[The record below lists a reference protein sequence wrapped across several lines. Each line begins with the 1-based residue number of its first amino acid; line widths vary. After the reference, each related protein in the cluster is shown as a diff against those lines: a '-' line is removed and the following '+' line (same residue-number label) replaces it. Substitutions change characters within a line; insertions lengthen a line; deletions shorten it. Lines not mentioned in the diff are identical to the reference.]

1 MTWITLPV
9 SARSTAS
16 GSAGTPNC
24 GGAAC
29 TGPIALPSSRLSAA
43 TPSASTAGPAH
54 DLGGPAPTAVARM
67 IAVRQTCFYG
77 RCVDEFP
84 PDAVGLAVSRPGD
97 EVAGLIK
104 SDNPVGSADRS
115 YIASSMHSM
124 RCCKLLDL
132 PITSDRSKPILLQ
145 DQQILASARHV
156 IVKLEERA
164 KYPDHLTPRLE
175 HVPARAAQLC
185 RE

>member
-1 MTWITLPV
+1 MAPGV
-9 SARSTAS
+9 
-16 GSAGTPNC
+16 GD
-24 GGAAC
+24 
-29 TGPIALPSSRLSAA
+29 ALAELIGFVVV
-43 TPSASTAGPAH
+43 ASTGLH
-54 DLGGPAPTAVARM
+54 HGISL
-67 IAVRQTCFYG
+67 
-77 RCVDEFP
+77 VDQ
-84 PDAVGLAVSRPGD
+84 
-97 EVAGLIK
+97 

-145 DQQILASARHV
+145 DQQILVSARHV